1 MCPLTACTLNLNQ
14 VVSARGSSVGGIRA
28 LLQHLFPPS
37 LFFSPSLLPALI
49 SRGFPCFE
57 TLHQSPTYRTKKLHS
72 H

>member
-37 LFFSPSLLPALI
+37 LFFLSLPP
-49 SRGFPCFE
+49 PC
-57 TLHQSPTYRTKKLHS
+57 S
-72 H
+72 HLQRVSVL